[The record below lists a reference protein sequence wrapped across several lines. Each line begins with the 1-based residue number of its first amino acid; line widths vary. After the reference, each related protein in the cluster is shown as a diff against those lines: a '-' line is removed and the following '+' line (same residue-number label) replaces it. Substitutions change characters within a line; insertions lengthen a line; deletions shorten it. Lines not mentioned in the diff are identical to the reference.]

1 MRSTTLTLPL
11 ALLASALVLGACA
24 KRNEVPL
31 SANLS
36 EDDDT
41 YCRAGGKIAPGS
53 PEYVNCIRNR
63 DAQRSNAIARADK
76 KQQGLAEYMLNN
88 PVRP

>member
-1 MRSTTLTLPL
+1 MRSTTLTLLL
-11 ALLASALVLGACA
+11 ALVASALVLGACA

-41 YCRAGGKIAPGS
+41 YCRAGGKITPGS

-63 DAQRSNAIARADK
+63 DAQFKMASQVIASITSIVAAK
-76 KQQGLAEYMLNN
+76 KAAN
-88 PVRP
+88 R